1 MMRKIVF
8 VFVAAAFLAGCV
20 TPGVR
25 EIGAQSEHTL
35 QLPPLKAAQCVAQ
48 NVKDVRYWYDAQIQG
63 VTLGLEVGIFSFG
76 KKIAVADIRP
86 AEPGSTATIFQEKS
100 WLIPGE
106 LAAAMVKGC

>member
-1 MMRKIVF
+1 MKKIMF
-8 VFVAAAFLAGCV
+8 VFSVGALLGGCA

-25 EIGAQSEHTL
+25 EIGVQSEHTL

-48 NVKDVRYWYDAQIQG
+48 NVKDVRYWYQAQIQG
-63 VTLGLEVGIFSFG
+63 VTFGLEVGIFSFG

-86 AEPGSTATIFQEKS
+86 AEPGSTASIFQEKS
-100 WLIPGE
+100 WFRPSG

>member
-1 MMRKIVF
+1 MRKIFF
-8 VFVAAAFLAGCV
+8 VFAAGALLAACA

-25 EIGAQSEHTL
+25 EVGVQSEHTL

-48 NVKDVRYWYDAQIQG
+48 NVKDVRYWYQAQIQG
-63 VTLGLEVGIFSFG
+63 VMLGLEVGIFSFG

-86 AEPGSTATIFQEKS
+86 AEPGSTASIFQERS
-100 WLIPGE
+100 WLVPSG